1 MISPDVVQAAI
12 IALLKADAPL
22 VASLAA
28 DPARIKEAD
37 WRGTDFEYP
46 AVRVDITD
54 MRPTGN
60 GNCSEQRQGVTG
72 SIIVYSKVD
81 SSAEAAAL
89 LGLVQNAIQ
98 QKHLVGAGM
107 SSQVMRPIET
117 HFPYRD
123 NDIWRGEVVFATTV
137 FEV

>member
-1 MISPDVVQAAI
+1 MISPNVVQAAI
-12 IALLKADAPL
+12 VALLKADAPL
-22 VASLAA
+22 VAGLAG

-37 WRGTDFEYP
+37 WRGTGFDYP

-60 GNCSEQRQGVTG
+60 GNCSEQRLGVTG
-72 SIIVYSKVD
+72 AIIVYSKVD
-81 SSAEAAAL
+81 SSAEAAQV
-89 LGLVQNAIQ
+89 LGLVENAIQ
-98 QKHLVGAGM
+98 QKHLSGAGM
-107 SSQVMRPIET
+107 GSQVLRPFQT
-117 HFPYRD
+117 NFPYRD